1 MTFADDAVV
10 FRDLDGTWGQWRLL
24 AGTQDVTRFRS
35 VPVQVGQWQLT
46 EPYGY
51 GPAIFRFP
59 QITGFEAGAHGTG
72 ALAWFDKGK
81 PLRLVQVDSEGAIVR
96 TIWRGFMSLVSPG
109 PLGTEVQ
116 CDGEASGR
124 LALRDK
130 HAELFFWYKDVSHLI
145 YEAFRTARV
154 PSSPTYGL
162 DTGILIDE
170 RGRVGTLL
178 SYCDELL
185 ALAQDEDGDQLTIMP
200 DANGVY
206 VQQWKDRATVDGTVF
221 YGAHGID
228 LDVSSDLAEEP
239 TTFYG
244 SGRTP
249 DGMLWVNGKYPG
261 LQQGNIPAFPGT
273 FEEDD
278 TGEDVEVL
286 QLKLRGM
293 GYLDA
298 DDAAGGFNA
307 ATTRAVKDLQD
318 DAGLSQTGIVNQ
330 ATWEAL
336 FNLADTGLSLKHA
349 RVHPLAQLSAVR
361 KHDLTSN
368 GSVIGF
374 NDSFDPSRVE
384 VDRTIDFGVM
394 RKKRARRWCKDEL
407 TRVQSGKNWTGTLT
421 LTADAFAGSYDHGG
435 PTPSALSRLDIN
447 AGMNILV
454 RDFDGDTLFH
464 VASVTVT
471 PSESGDISV
480 RLGVDTKARDALT
493 LDRIVERNRATRTWP
508 GRAWLHD
515 RRRTGANQQAI
526 TWTEIGGLLDTK
538 VICDADRWTV
548 FPVVAGQSG
557 SVAALRVK
565 LEDTACEFVVGVT
578 AKRTSR
584 TWWNDKVGNPFAG
597 NKWESEKVR
606 AQIEDQRILLA
617 AYGTDEQPGGYYPGK
632 KTGDDGEAT
641 GDSLTGVLYD
651 TAGFDYWTFDQ
662 PVLWVAVY
670 PKETCVIKPQ
680 RILWPTLE
688 AGM

>member
-1 MTFADDAVV
+1 MTFADEAIV

-24 AGTQDVTRFRS
+24 AGSTDVTRFRG
-35 VPVQVGQWQLT
+35 VPATVGQYQLT

-51 GPAIFRFP
+51 GPAVFSFP
-59 QITGFEAGAHGTG
+59 QITGFEAGSHGTG
-72 ALAWFDKGK
+72 ALSWFDKGK
-81 PLRLVQVDSEGAIVR
+81 PLRLVQVDAEGAIVR
-96 TIWRGFMSLVSPG
+96 TIWRGFMSLITPG
-109 PLGTEVQ
+109 REGTEVQ

-130 HAELFFWYKDVSHLI
+130 HAELFFWFKDASHLI
-145 YEAFRTARV
+145 YEAFRAARI

-185 ALAQDEDGDQLTIMP
+185 ALAQNDDGDQLTIMP

-206 VQQWKDRATVDGTVF
+206 VQQWKDRATVDATVF

-228 LDVSSDLAEEP
+228 LDVSTDLAEEP
-239 TTFYG
+239 TTYYG

-261 LQQGNIPAFPGT
+261 LQQGTIPAFPGT
-273 FEEDD
+273 LELGD

-307 ATTRAVKDLQD
+307 ATVQAVKDLQD
-318 DAGLSQTGIVNQ
+318 DAGLSQTGIVSE
-330 ATWEAL
+330 ATWNAL
-336 FNLADTGLSLKHA
+336 FNLADTGFSLKHA

-361 KHDLTSN
+361 LHNLTSN
-368 GSVIGF
+368 GSVIGW
-374 NDSFDPSRVE
+374 NDNYDPTRIE
-384 VDRTIDFGVM
+384 VDRTVDFGVM
-394 RKKRARRWCKDEL
+394 RKKRARRWSQGEL
-407 TRVQSGKNWTGTLT
+407 SRVQSGKNWAGTLT
-421 LTADAFAGSYDHGG
+421 MTTDAFAGDYDHGG
-435 PTPSALSRLDIN
+435 LSPAALSRLDLD
-447 AGMNILV
+447 AGMNIKV

-464 VASVTVT
+464 VSAITVT
-471 PSESGDISV
+471 GTAQGFEA
-480 RLGVDTKARDALT
+480 RLAVDTKARDALT
-493 LDRIVERNRATRTWP
+493 LAQIVERNRATRTWP
-508 GRAWLHD
+508 ARSWLNE

-526 TWTEIGGLLDTK
+526 QWTEIGGLLDTK
-538 VICDADRWTV
+538 VVCSPNTWNV
-548 FPVVAGQSG
+548 FPVVVGQSG
-557 SVAALRVK
+557 SVAAIRVK
-565 LEDTACEFVVGVT
+565 VEDSACEFVVGIT

-584 TWWNDKVGNPFAG
+584 AWWVDKVGNPFSG
-597 NKWESEKVR
+597 NRWESEKVR
-606 AQIEDQRILLA
+606 AQIEDTRILLA
-617 AYGTDEQPGGYYPGK
+617 AFGDNDQPGGYYPGR

-641 GDSLTGVLYD
+641 GDSLTGVLLD
-651 TAGFDYWTFDQ
+651 GAGFDYWTFDQ

-670 PKETCVIKPQ
+670 PKELCVIKPQ
-680 RILWPTLE
+680 QILWPTQE
-688 AGM
+688 SGM